1 MIKILKASAGSGKT
15 YTLAKEYIKLLLESE
30 DPYAYRHIL
39 AVTFTNKATDEMK
52 QRILKELDILAS
64 SPAESPYIDDL
75 KTELGKSEA
84 VLSSMSGRV
93 LCNILNDYGAFSVST
108 IDKFFQRTLKAFS
121 REIGQ
126 FASYQVELDKE
137 SLVKESVDRILDSLT
152 EDKKELLDWLTDSVK
167 DQLITKGK
175 FSLDSDLYE
184 TAVALKSEEH
194 RAAVEMYHVDESE
207 VYSKE
212 GLKALK
218 DGCANVIDSFSDKVK
233 AAAEAVNAVLKD
245 AGVDADDFNRKFMSQ
260 IYKYSE
266 LERGKAVPVPT
277 DSFMEKAPCPEK
289 WFAKAKAVKLMPK
302 VEGLLDGPLNAF
314 CELFEDEY
322 RIYRTAGILK
332 RQVFALGLARE
343 LDEAFDNLVKEK
355 NVMSLDDSNTILRGI
370 IDGSDTPFIYE
381 KIGVRFDHFLLDEF
395 QDTSGIQWDNFH
407 PLLADSDAAGN
418 MNLIVGDVK
427 QSIYRWRNSDWNLLN
442 SILGRQFPHADE
454 DSLKCNFRSVKSVV
468 DFNNDFYRYA
478 ATCMDKLTGDNVVSD
493 IYSDVKQ
500 EVKSKDKA
508 VGNVDVIFCDK
519 ENGSQI
525 DAVLAEIGRLRAA
538 GASDSEIGILVR
550 TNKIGADIASA
561 LLEAGIPVISDDSLT
576 VKSSP
581 AVRRLAAL
589 LSYSNNPGDRLNSFL
604 AESLGI
610 DPPSEYHSLVDLCEY
625 FIREMKAVS
634 PDALAGEI
642 PYIQAFMDTVLDW
655 SQTNG
660 NSLPEFLAYWDDAD
674 PKISSP
680 DDADAVRVMTV
691 HKSKGL
697 SFPYVIFP
705 YTETVNLYK
714 ADEHWCRPA
723 VEGTGLEESAR
734 GVYRVN
740 LSAETDKSLFSD
752 DYRRERL
759 MQVVDAMNTYYVA
772 TTRAEKGMTI
782 ISAMP
787 SDKCINAAAPGQDSV
802 PDFDFGDMSQIL
814 YWYVHGCDSATG
826 RGEVAFS
833 PQKYDL
839 PGERFRVGSEYKFSG
854 CRKLSKGREVGDY
867 QSFPLN
873 EESEGDARMKARLE
887 FSSEAN
893 DFFAPDGGVG
903 YAASGRL
910 RGIVMH
916 DILSKVIVPEDLELA
931 LTESFESGSIDAE
944 ERDEIRSM
952 LSARI
957 ASARER
963 GWFPADRNCVFNET
977 SIIDI
982 DGEIYRPDRVVVEG
996 DSVTVVDY
1004 KFGSPH
1010 PCYVRQI
1017 SRYSSLYRQ
1026 MGYASVKAALWYVPE
1041 DRVEEIS

>member
-1 MIKILKASAGSGKT
+1 
-15 YTLAKEYIKLLLESE
+15 
-30 DPYAYRHIL
+30 
-39 AVTFTNKATDEMK
+39 MK
-52 QRILKELDILAS
+52 S
-64 SPAESPYIDDL
+64 
-75 KTELGKSEA
+75 
-84 VLSSMSGRV
+84 
-93 LCNILNDYGAFSVST
+93 
-108 IDKFFQRTLKAFS
+108 
-121 REIGQ
+121 
-126 FASYQVELDKE
+126 
-137 SLVKESVDRILDSLT
+137 
-152 EDKKELLDWLTDSVK
+152 
-167 DQLITKGK
+167 
-175 FSLDSDLYE
+175 
-184 TAVALKSEEH
+184 
-194 RAAVEMYHVDESE
+194 
-207 VYSKE
+207 
-212 GLKALK
+212 
-218 DGCANVIDSFSDKVK
+218 
-233 AAAEAVNAVLKD
+233 
-245 AGVDADDFNRKFMSQ
+245 
-260 IYKYSE
+260 
-266 LERGKAVPVPT
+266 
-277 DSFMEKAPCPEK
+277 
-289 WFAKAKAVKLMPK
+289 
-302 VEGLLDGPLNAF
+302 
-314 CELFEDEY
+314 
-322 RIYRTAGILK
+322 
-332 RQVFALGLARE
+332 
-343 LDEAFDNLVKEK
+343 
-355 NVMSLDDSNTILRGI
+355 
-370 IDGSDTPFIYE
+370 
-381 KIGVRFDHFLLDEF
+381 
-395 QDTSGIQWDNFH
+395 
-407 PLLADSDAAGN
+407 
-418 MNLIVGDVK
+418 
-427 QSIYRWRNSDWNLLN
+427 
-442 SILGRQFPHADE
+442 
-454 DSLKCNFRSVKSVV
+454 
-468 DFNNDFYRYA
+468 
-478 ATCMDKLTGDNVVSD
+478 
-493 IYSDVKQ
+493 
-500 EVKSKDKA
+500 
-508 VGNVDVIFCDK
+508 
-519 ENGSQI
+519 
-525 DAVLAEIGRLRAA
+525 
-538 GASDSEIGILVR
+538 
-550 TNKIGADIASA
+550 
-561 LLEAGIPVISDDSLT
+561 
-576 VKSSP
+576 
-581 AVRRLAAL
+581 
-589 LSYSNNPGDRLNSFL
+589 
-604 AESLGI
+604 
-610 DPPSEYHSLVDLCEY
+610 
-625 FIREMKAVS
+625 VS
-634 PDALAGEI
+634 PDALVGEI

-660 NSLPEFLAYWDDAD
+660 NSLPEFLAYWDEAD

-705 YTETVNLYK
+705 YTESVNLYK

-723 VEGTGLEESAR
+723 VEGTELEESAR

-740 LSAETDKSLFSD
+740 LSADTDKSLFSD

-787 SDKCINAAAPGQDSV
+787 SDKCLNAAAPGQDSV

-826 RGEVAFS
+826 RSEVAFS

-854 CRKLSKGREVGDY
+854 CSKLSKGREVGDY

-873 EESEGDARMKARLE
+873 EESEGDALMKARLE

-996 DSVTVVDY
+996 DFVTVVDY

-1010 PCYVRQI
+1010 PCYGRQI
-1017 SRYSSLYRQ
+1017 SRYASLYRQ

>member
-1 MIKILKASAGSGKT
+1 M
-15 YTLAKEYIKLLLESE
+15 
-30 DPYAYRHIL
+30 
-39 AVTFTNKATDEMK
+39 
-52 QRILKELDILAS
+52 
-64 SPAESPYIDDL
+64 
-75 KTELGKSEA
+75 
-84 VLSSMSGRV
+84 
-93 LCNILNDYGAFSVST
+93 
-108 IDKFFQRTLKAFS
+108 
-121 REIGQ
+121 
-126 FASYQVELDKE
+126 
-137 SLVKESVDRILDSLT
+137 
-152 EDKKELLDWLTDSVK
+152 
-167 DQLITKGK
+167 
-175 FSLDSDLYE
+175 
-184 TAVALKSEEH
+184 
-194 RAAVEMYHVDESE
+194 
-207 VYSKE
+207 
-212 GLKALK
+212 
-218 DGCANVIDSFSDKVK
+218 
-233 AAAEAVNAVLKD
+233 
-245 AGVDADDFNRKFMSQ
+245 
-260 IYKYSE
+260 
-266 LERGKAVPVPT
+266 
-277 DSFMEKAPCPEK
+277 
-289 WFAKAKAVKLMPK
+289 
-302 VEGLLDGPLNAF
+302 
-314 CELFEDEY
+314 
-322 RIYRTAGILK
+322 
-332 RQVFALGLARE
+332 
-343 LDEAFDNLVKEK
+343 
-355 NVMSLDDSNTILRGI
+355 
-370 IDGSDTPFIYE
+370 
-381 KIGVRFDHFLLDEF
+381 
-395 QDTSGIQWDNFH
+395 
-407 PLLADSDAAGN
+407 
-418 MNLIVGDVK
+418 
-427 QSIYRWRNSDWNLLN
+427 
-442 SILGRQFPHADE
+442 
-454 DSLKCNFRSVKSVV
+454 
-468 DFNNDFYRYA
+468 
-478 ATCMDKLTGDNVVSD
+478 
-493 IYSDVKQ
+493 
-500 EVKSKDKA
+500 
-508 VGNVDVIFCDK
+508 
-519 ENGSQI
+519 
-525 DAVLAEIGRLRAA
+525 
-538 GASDSEIGILVR
+538 
-550 TNKIGADIASA
+550 
-561 LLEAGIPVISDDSLT
+561 
-576 VKSSP
+576 
-581 AVRRLAAL
+581 
-589 LSYSNNPGDRLNSFL
+589 
-604 AESLGI
+604 
-610 DPPSEYHSLVDLCEY
+610 
-625 FIREMKAVS
+625 
-634 PDALAGEI
+634 
-642 PYIQAFMDTVLDW
+642 
-655 SQTNG
+655 
-660 NSLPEFLAYWDDAD
+660 
-674 PKISSP
+674 
-680 DDADAVRVMTV
+680 
-691 HKSKGL
+691 
-697 SFPYVIFP
+697 
-705 YTETVNLYK
+705 NLYK

-723 VEGTGLEESAR
+723 VERTELEESAR

-787 SDKCINAAAPGQDSV
+787 SDKCVNAAAPGQDSV

-854 CRKLSKGREVGDY
+854 CSKLSKGREVGDY

-1017 SRYSSLYRQ
+1017 SRYASLYRQ